1 MIPQTAIT
9 AWRNVAPWAS
19 ADQVEQDL
27 ILSRAICEL
36 YQHPQIRENLVFR
49 GGTGKPGIF
58 NLILFSNQ
66 GQHIKMFSGVDFNFN
81 FSCDNRF

>member
-19 ADQVEQDL
+19 IDQVEQDL

-36 YQHPQIRENLVFR
+36 YQHPVIGENLVFR
-49 GGTGKPGIF
+49 GGTALHK
-58 NLILFSNQ
+58 LFFPQ
-66 GQHIKMFSGVDFNFN
+66 SG
-81 FSCDNRF
+81 